1 MVHTCSLYAH
11 MLRSCGGAK
20 GVNKRVHSSIS
31 RDRCGPARVSRVGRV
46 HVPRP
51 DTWGAHG
58 KLPGKSYDL
67 SGTKIGKRA
76 QCAADPLRR
85 RWRGGRA
92 RAAEKICCRSGQPL
106 SRAARYACAQF
117 WCISAGPKKLV
128 IIVRAV

>member
-1 MVHTCSLYAH
+1 MTALKYIKWCIRAAYAH

-20 GVNKRVHSSIS
+20 GVNKRVHSSIA

-76 QCAADPLRR
+76 QCVRTGLRR
-85 RWRGGRA
+85 QDPGGW
-92 RAAEKICCRSGQPL
+92 IHVFSRSDIEIQPD
-106 SRAARYACAQF
+106 F
-117 WCISAGPKKLV
+117 H
-128 IIVRAV
+128 